1 MTIETES
8 ETQPNTV
15 GWWPMAIIAAMV
27 LLSDITLYHT
37 DGFFGPAVFFPL
49 AAVLLV
55 VGHRRV
61 TMSLVGLLT
70 GGLLLTLSVRLAW
83 SGSAGQILVSLWLLN
98 AFAMTIHGMR
108 PYLLETV
115 MFLAST
121 IPGGYEFLHSIQ
133 VGWRRVVLEPVD
145 LGKSSRFLNIA
156 LPVIC
161 VSLFGTFFVMANPDL
176 IKEVSSVLG
185 DVFGRL
191 QIWLM
196 RYSFTEILFW
206 GGVAWITAGL
216 LFPFARWTF
225 ESAATAETESD
236 LPAEDNRLFAPF
248 RNTILALIGLFS
260 VYLVFEF
267 RTLWFRRFPA
277 GFHYSGYAHE
287 GAAWLTAALALATV
301 ILSLMF
307 RGTMMCHSRLAQLK
321 LLAWVWS
328 GLNLLL
334 AMSVYN
340 RLLIYIDYNGM
351 TRMRTVGLL
360 GISCVVTGFLLVL
373 WKIVRRRSFHWLVQ
387 HQLQVPVFAVCLYVA
402 APVDSLVHRF
412 NVSSILAGHP
422 EPSVQIS
429 EHPIEDAALPVLI
442 PLLDCEDTI
451 IRDGVQA
458 LLHLRLQQLRSSL
471 SSASMPDWTA
481 WQFGTDRAIS
491 ELEAVER
498 RVSGSPSNTES
509 NAARERF
516 REYAMQW
523 W

>member
-1 MTIETES
+1 MAADTETDL
-8 ETQPNTV
+8 QPKAA
-15 GWWPMAIIAAMV
+15 GWWPLVIIAAMV
-27 LLSDITLYHT
+27 LLSDLTLYHT
-37 DGFFGPAVFFPL
+37 QGFFGPAVFFPL

-55 VGHRRV
+55 SGRNRV
-61 TMSLVGLLT
+61 NLSVVGLLI
-70 GGLLLTLSVRLAW
+70 GGLLIVLSVRLAW

-98 AFAMTIHGMR
+98 AFAMAIHGMR

-115 MFLAST
+115 MFFAST

-133 VGWRRVVLEPVD
+133 VSWRRVVLEPVD
-145 LGKSSRFLNIA
+145 LGKPSRFLNFA
-156 LPVIC
+156 LPVLS
-161 VSLFGTFFVMANPDL
+161 VVLFGTFFVMANPDL
-176 IKEVSSVLG
+176 IKEVSSLLS

-191 QIWLM
+191 RTWLM
-196 RYSFTEILFW
+196 RYSFSEILFW
-206 GGVAWITAGL
+206 CAVAWITAGL

-225 ESAATAETESD
+225 ETVGAVESD
-236 LPAEDNRLFAPF
+236 LPKEDNHLFAPF
-248 RNTILALIGLFS
+248 RNTLLALIGLFS

-267 RTLWFRRFPA
+267 RTLWFRSFPQ

-307 RGTMMCHSRLAQLK
+307 RGTMMHHSRLAQLK

-340 RLLIYIDYNGM
+340 RLFIYIDYNGM

-373 WKIVRRRSFHWLVQ
+373 WKIVRRHSFHWLVQ
-387 HQLQVPVFAVCLYVA
+387 HQLLVPVFAVCLYVA

-442 PLLDCEDTI
+442 PLLSCNDTK
-451 IRDGVQA
+451 IRDGVEA
-458 LLHLRLQQLRSSL
+458 LLHLRLQQLQSSR
-471 SSASMPDWTA
+471 ASESKQDWTA
-481 WQFGTDRAIS
+481 WQFGTEQAVR
-491 ELEAVER
+491 ELEAAER
-498 RVSGSPSNTES
+498 RISGTPSGTEYYE
-509 NAARERF
+509 ARERF

>member
-1 MTIETES
+1 MTAEAD
-8 ETQPNTV
+8 TV
-15 GWWPMAIIAAMV
+15 LKPKTAGWWPLAIIAAMV

-37 DGFFGPAVFFPL
+37 EGFFGPAVFFPL
-49 AAVLLV
+49 AAILLV
-55 VGHRRV
+55 VGRVRV
-61 TMSLVGLLT
+61 TISAVGLSI
-70 GGLLLTLSVRLAW
+70 GGMLIVLSARLAW
-83 SGSAGQILVSLWLLN
+83 SGSTGQILVSLWLLN

-121 IPGGYEFLHSIQ
+121 IPGGYEFLHTIQ

-145 LGKSSRFLNIA
+145 LGKSSRFLSIA
-156 LPVIC
+156 LPVIS
-161 VSLFGTFFVMANPDL
+161 VVLFGVFFVMANPDL
-176 IKEVSSVLG
+176 IKEVSSLLG
-185 DVFGRL
+185 DIFGRL
-191 QIWLM
+191 RTWLM
-196 RYSFTEILFW
+196 RYSVSEILFW
-206 GGVAWITAGL
+206 CAVSWVTAGL

-225 ESAATAETESD
+225 ESAGTAETESER
-236 LPAEDNRLFAPF
+236 PTEDNHLFAPF
-248 RNTILALIGLFS
+248 RNTLLALIGLFT

-267 RTLWFRRFPA
+267 RTLWFRTFPA

-307 RGTMMCHSRLAQLK
+307 RRTMMHHFRLAQLK

-334 AMSVYN
+334 ALAVYN
-340 RLLIYIDYNGM
+340 RLFIYIDYNGM

-373 WKIVRRRSFHWLVQ
+373 WKIVRRHSFHWLVQ
-387 HQLQVPVFAVCLYVA
+387 HQLLVPVCAVCLYVA

-412 NVSSILAGHP
+412 NVSRILAGHP

-442 PLLDCEDTI
+442 PLLNCEDST
-451 IRDGVQA
+451 IRDGVRA
-458 LLHLRLQQLRSSL
+458 LLHLRLQQLRSSRT
-471 SSASMPDWTA
+471 SESKQDWTA
-481 WQFGTDRAIS
+481 WQFGTDQAVR
-491 ELEAVER
+491 ELEAAER
-498 RVSGSPSNTES
+498 RISGTPAGTEFYE
-509 NAARERF
+509 ARERF